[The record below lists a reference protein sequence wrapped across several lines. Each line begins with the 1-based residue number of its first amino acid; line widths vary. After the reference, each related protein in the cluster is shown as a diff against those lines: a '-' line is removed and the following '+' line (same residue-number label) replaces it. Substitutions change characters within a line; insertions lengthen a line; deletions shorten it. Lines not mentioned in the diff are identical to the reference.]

1 MNDEVMRIL
10 KMVEDSKITA
20 EQGAK
25 LIEAIETAT
34 ASSAWI
40 DLNEPSTDSGADPSD
55 SSIDSEQKLPSG
67 KKPSWLYIMV
77 DGGELRH
84 GRKKSVR
91 VRIPIKLAKWALKF
105 VPKSAHAEMRKE
117 FGEDFD
123 LSQIGEIL
131 DELPVGEDLVN
142 VVDSEDGENVRI
154 FLR

>member
-1 MNDEVMRIL
+1 MKDEVMRIL

-34 ASSAWI
+34 ASSSWI
-40 DLNEPSTDSGADPSD
+40 DLNDPSTYSGPSTDSGQA
-55 SSIDSEQKLPSG
+55 G

-77 DGGELRH
+77 DGGEQRH

-123 LSQIGEIL
+123 ISQIGEIL

-142 VVDSEDGENVRI
+142 VVDSEEGENVRI

>member
-34 ASSAWI
+34 ASSPWI
-40 DLNEPSTDSGADPSD
+40 DLNEEGPNQLSNDVDVP
-55 SSIDSEQKLPSG
+55 QLKG

-105 VPKSAHAEMRKE
+105 IPKSAHTEMKKE

-123 LSQIGEIL
+123 ISQIGEII

-142 VVDSEDGENVRI
+142 VVDSEEGENVRI